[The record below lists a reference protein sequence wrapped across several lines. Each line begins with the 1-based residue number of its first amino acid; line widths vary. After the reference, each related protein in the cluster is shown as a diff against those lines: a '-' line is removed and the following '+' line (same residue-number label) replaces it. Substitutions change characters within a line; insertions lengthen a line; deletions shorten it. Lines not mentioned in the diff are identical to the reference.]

1 MKTGILAQQ
10 SGKENPTNLLP
21 NGDFEN
27 WTAGT
32 AVAPDGWTIL
42 SSGSS
47 AVAREA
53 SIIKMGIYSA
63 KIVLSGGTYI
73 FLTQE
78 IHATKGIAYWK
89 GRTLTL
95 GCWVYATVANI
106 TRIQIGD
113 GVDNSYSSYHP
124 GDSQWHFLT
133 VNHTVNSSATTVQIV
148 GRLGDN
154 GGGTAYFD
162 GAMCVEG
169 ESAFAFADKPLSAD
183 KISTTQIVITQ
194 TGSGYA
200 HAIFANAVSIQ
211 GTWEQT
217 TGDGQQT
224 NFDPDLVPT
233 QSSTGW
239 VASPTT
245 HANNDEVNFGTV
257 KFVPGTYKVNYVH
270 DKGTGSGIAEILIG
284 TTSLGTVDCYNASA
298 VYNVVDVLTWTP
310 TAPTS
315 GTLRLKVTNK
325 NGASNN
331 YYLTCSRLEFIKT
344 A

>member
-169 ESAFAFADKPLSAD
+169 SSAFAFADKPAGEGVWKDYFATSTIVGWAAGKTGNIMVK
-183 KISTTQIVITQ
+183 KIGKTVFVSYFINGTSDNATTTFTVPYTAEATISHQVPCGYSIDNGSTSVNPAYIYITGGSTTITAKKSMADADF
-194 TGSGYA
+194 TSSGA
-200 HAIFANAVSIQ
+200 KRIA
-211 GTWEQT
+211 
-217 TGDGQQT
+217 GQ
-224 NFDPDLVPT
+224 FFY
-233 QSSTGW
+233 
-239 VASPTT
+239 
-245 HANNDEVNFGTV
+245 E
-257 KFVPGTYKVNYVH
+257 
-270 DKGTGSGIAEILIG
+270 
-284 TTSLGTVDCYNASA
+284 SA
-298 VYNVVDVLTWTP
+298 
-310 TAPTS
+310 
-315 GTLRLKVTNK
+315 
-325 NGASNN
+325 
-331 YYLTCSRLEFIKT
+331 
-344 A
+344 

>member
-154 GGGTAYFD
+154 GDGTAYFD

-169 ESAFAFADKPLSAD
+169 SSAFAFADKPAGEDVWTDYFATSTIVGWQAGKTGTIYVK
-183 KISTTQIVITQ
+183 KIGKTVFVS
-194 TGSGYA
+194 YA
-200 HAIFANAVSIQ
+200 I
-211 GTWEQT
+211 
-217 TGDGQQT
+217 
-224 NFDPDLVPT
+224 
-233 QSSTGW
+233 
-239 VASPTT
+239 
-245 HANNDEVNFGTV
+245 
-257 KFVPGTYKVNYVH
+257 
-270 DKGTGSGIAEILIG
+270 
-284 TTSLGTVDCYNASA
+284 LGTSDSA
-298 VYNVVDVLTWTP
+298 TTTFTLPYTGATGNVYDLGMAWDNGGPYVVGKILLPAGDAVVTLNKDVTGAAFTN
-310 TAPTS
+310 S
-315 GTLRLKVTNK
+315 GTKYVFGNFFYES
-325 NGASNN
+325 A
-331 YYLTCSRLEFIKT
+331 
-344 A
+344 

>member
-154 GGGTAYFD
+154 GDGTAYFD

-169 ESAFAFADKPLSAD
+169 SSAFAFADKPAGEDVWTDYFATSTIVGWAAGKTGNIMVK
-183 KISTTQIVITQ
+183 KIGKTVFVSYFINGTSDNATTTFTVPYTAEATISHQVPCGYSIDNGSTSVNPAYIYITGGSTTITAKKSMADADF
-194 TGSGYA
+194 TSSGA
-200 HAIFANAVSIQ
+200 KRIA
-211 GTWEQT
+211 
-217 TGDGQQT
+217 GQ
-224 NFDPDLVPT
+224 FFY
-233 QSSTGW
+233 
-239 VASPTT
+239 
-245 HANNDEVNFGTV
+245 E
-257 KFVPGTYKVNYVH
+257 
-270 DKGTGSGIAEILIG
+270 
-284 TTSLGTVDCYNASA
+284 SA
-298 VYNVVDVLTWTP
+298 
-310 TAPTS
+310 
-315 GTLRLKVTNK
+315 
-325 NGASNN
+325 
-331 YYLTCSRLEFIKT
+331 
-344 A
+344 